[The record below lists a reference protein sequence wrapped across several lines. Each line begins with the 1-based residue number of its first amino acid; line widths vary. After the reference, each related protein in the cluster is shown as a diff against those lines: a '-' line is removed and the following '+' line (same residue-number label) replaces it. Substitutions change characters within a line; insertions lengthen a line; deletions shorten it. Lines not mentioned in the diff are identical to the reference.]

1 MRDTIR
7 APEGRAGSG
16 AHVVRA
22 GGNLRACMGAFMRPT
37 NDRAILNERSPGTL
51 GIPEF
56 MPPDDGGT
64 FKVNLHAPT
73 GECATMNESCSGA
86 LGIPEFM
93 PPVGG
98 GTFKV
103 NRESKNRFYGNE
115 DYKNH
120 GQGRAA

>member
-37 NDRAILNERSPGTL
+37 NDRAILNEMSPGTL

-56 MPPDDGGT
+56 MPPDD
-64 FKVNLHAPT
+64 
-73 GECATMNESCSGA
+73 
-86 LGIPEFM
+86 
-93 PPVGG
+93 G